1 MEDLFISRNEN
12 WASLLGKRGEV
23 EVTWLMD
30 VTCACQTLVK
40 ESKLELS
47 YMHYNNSDYSE
58 S

>member
-1 MEDLFISRNEN
+1 MKTGHPCWERE
-12 WASLLGKRGEV
+12 EV